1 MFKAIRTVYFEND
14 KKKVTEKK
22 YETYKQAKAYAK
34 RYSKLVNGARFV
46 EVEIF
51 LDTDSFK
58 FKNVNIF
65 VADSN
70 GFENEHLEEIEKFH
84 KETEEPK
91 KAMKMD
97 TEYLVKGNNGYE
109 YETTNLKAAKR
120 ILYNESRNNPDVHFG
135 LIELNENG
143 GWKQVL
149 VEGTMNIE
157 EQHEKIINF
166 IFDGETVYEVDGYVH
181 AFDTGAEAMEAA
193 ERIAKNKNKVIKV
206 YKNGKQIANIAP
218 EEQDVKYTVS
228 RFACSPEK
236 EFETLDEAR
245 LFAKECAKKFGFVYT
260 INEVQGTTA
269 QVIEQI
275 EPPQKKDE
283 KRYIFYVEDYTE
295 KRESPVLYVGYT
307 KKEITGM
314 VQEWANKNNHVYKIF
329 IANKTS
335 DKALAGRVFFKVIN
349 WKQTYKVGKT
359 GSRLRFGEFSYE
371 EAEKYCKKYAEKDG
385 IAYTIYEVK
394 LDEYGRDDTVQVIN
408 IEPPEK
414 IVYYGVR
421 GYSRTFNTLDE
432 AQTFAK
438 NQRSKSELKSEL
450 IIYKAI
456 EIDNGLRTTLKQVD
470 VIPAYGEKQHI
481 HYELEINEYDETGYI
496 TKENEVKFKTLE
508 EATACVDKLIE
519 NVGENK
525 IVLRLYKVAGEDFE
539 CLFTKRASRIHGIV
553 GILEDKPGHTVAET
567 PAKYTA
573 DNISDSELISMLV
586 KEPVNA
592 NLYDFMREPE
602 RIKISKN
609 GKKKLR
615 AIREIVKRALVA
627 IPEEKQLIKTPNDAA
642 NLMMKRLR
650 YETKEK
656 FYIIILNTKN
666 KVVNISKISEGSLS
680 GSIVHPANV
689 FKEVLKYE
697 TASSIILCHNHPSG
711 EPVPSMED
719 INITLRLI
727 KAGRLL
733 DIEVLDHIVIGD
745 GIFKSM
751 KQEGIIRDSNNLSWQ
766 ATACESR

>member
-22 YETYKQAKAYAK
+22 YETYKRAKAYAK

-58 FKNVNIF
+58 FKNVDIF

-70 GFENEHLEEIEKFH
+70 GFENERLEEIEKFH

-109 YETTNLKAAKR
+109 YKTTNLKAAKR
-120 ILYNESRNNPDVHFG
+120 ILYNESRNNSDVHFG

-157 EQHEKIINF
+157 GQHEKIVSF
-166 IFDGETVYEVDGYVH
+166 VFDGETVYEVDGYVH
-181 AFDTGAEAMEAA
+181 VFDTGAEAMEAA

-206 YKNGKQIANIAP
+206 YKNGKQIANIVP

-236 EFETLDEAR
+236 EFDTVGEAR
-245 LFAKECAKKFGFVYT
+245 LFAKDCAKKYGFVYT
-260 INEVQGTTA
+260 VNKVQGTIA
-269 QVIEQI
+269 QVIE
-275 EPPQKKDE
+275 EVKPPKKSE
-283 KRYIFYVEDYTE
+283 KRYNFYVEDYTK
-295 KRESPVLYVGYT
+295 KREVPIMYGDYT
-307 KKEITGM
+307 KKEIIKE
-314 VQEWANKNNHVYKIF
+314 VQGWADKNNHTYKIF
-329 IANKTS
+329 IADETS

-371 EAEKYCKKYAEKDG
+371 EAEKYCKEYAEKDG
-385 IAYTIYEVK
+385 IAYTIYK
-394 LDEYGRDDTVQVIN
+394 MKIDEYGRDDVVPVIN
-408 IEPPEK
+408 IYPPEK
-414 IVYYGVR
+414 IAYYGVF
-421 GYSRTFNTLDE
+421 GYSRTFDTLNE
-432 AQTFAK
+432 AVIYAE
-438 NQRSKSELKSEL
+438 NQRSKSELTV
-450 IIYKAI
+450 YKAV
-456 EIDNGLRTTLKQVD
+456 EIDCGLRVEKLD
-470 VIPAYGEKQHI
+470 VRTVPAYKPKEYT

-508 EATACVDKLIE
+508 EATACVDELIE
-519 NVGENK
+519 NAGENK
-525 IVLRLYKVAGEDFE
+525 IVLRLYKVTGEDFE
-539 CLFTKRASRIHGIV
+539 CLFTKIASKINGMIAV
-553 GILEDKPGHTVAET
+553 MKDTSGEIVAEKQ
-567 PAKYTA
+567 AKYIT
-573 DNISDSELISMLV
+573 DSELISMLV

-627 IPEEKQLIKTPNDAA
+627 IPEEKQLINTPNDAA

-666 KVVNISKISEGSLS
+666 RVVNISRISEGSLS

-711 EPVPSMED
+711 EPTPSMED
-719 INITLRLI
+719 IGVTHKLI

-751 KQEGIIRDSNNLSWQ
+751 KQKGILNNTSTLPYLNCEGR
-766 ATACESR
+766 